1 MSVASYF
8 KEITEQ
14 PDKKLTK
21 YQINELIKLLT
32 LYNQKDELIA
42 SQIKG
47 ITDILQNNR
56 TLKISNNDIIQRALA
71 ELTKKERHQDLDE
84 DLQYDLRQTHD
95 GDY

>member
-8 KEITEQ
+8 KAITEQ

-42 SQIKG
+42 
-47 ITDILQNNR
+47 N
-56 TLKISNNDIIQRALA
+56 
-71 ELTKKERHQDLDE
+71 E
-84 DLQYDLRQTHD
+84 
-95 GDY
+95 